1 MKKLL
6 NEWQGYLNESSFTR
20 VKNKIDK
27 GKIPFALVSA
37 YREGGNNQTAHKSI
51 KADLVSMGY
60 SFTEVVGGGQEELK
74 DEEGQ
79 PITDEEGKPKVTN
92 VREMTLLVTPEKRG
106 DSEASKFQ
114 FYQSLKGD
122 PQARKDQSRQFF
134 SQRTREETKKLFR
147 DIQSL
152 ASKYEQFAFIFG
164 YPREVKDSVTGD
176 TTTDMFIAAYD
187 SSAEAPGEAHR
198 IKDAWAGPW
207 SSIERAADDDI
218 YYTKIAGTK
227 GALVQEFIKSKINE
241 IKSLKA
247 KNQFDRM
254 KKSYEVKRWQS
265 LLN

>member
-6 NEWQGYLNESSFTR
+6 NEWRGYLNESSFVR
-20 VKNKIDK
+20 FKRKIDE
-27 GKIPFALVSA
+27 GRIPFALVSA

-51 KADLVSMGY
+51 KSDLVSMGY

-106 DSEASKFQ
+106 EGG
-114 FYQSLKGD
+114 LE
-122 PQARKDQSRQFF
+122 
-134 SQRTREETKKLFR
+134 RTAQETMELFR
-147 DIQSL
+147 GIQSL

-176 TTTDMFIAAYD
+176 TTTDMFVAAYD

-207 SSIERAADDDI
+207 TSIERAADDDI

-241 IKSLKA
+241 IKSLKSN
-247 KNQFDRM
+247 NQFDRM

-265 LLN
+265 LLD

>member
-1 MKKLL
+1 MKKIL
-6 NEWQGYLNESSFTR
+6 NDWRGYLNESSFGR
-20 VKNKIDK
+20 FKSKIDQ

-37 YREGGNNQTAHKSI
+37 YREDGGNQARHKSI
-51 KADLVSMGY
+51 KSDLVSLGY

-79 PITDEEGKPKVTN
+79 TIEDEEGKPKVTN
-92 VREMTLLVTPEKRG
+92 VREMTLLITPEKRG
-106 DSEASKFQ
+106 EGG
-114 FYQSLKGD
+114 LE
-122 PQARKDQSRQFF
+122 
-134 SQRTREETKKLFR
+134 RTAEETMKLFTN
-147 DIQSL
+147 IQSL

-164 YPREVKDSVTGD
+164 YPREVKDSVTGA
-176 TTTDMFIAAYD
+176 TSTDMFIAAYD

-241 IKSLKA
+241 IKSIHA
-247 KNQFDRM
+247 ANRWDRM

>member
-6 NEWQGYLNESSFTR
+6 NEWRGYLNESSFGR
-20 VKNKIDK
+20 VKRKIDE
-27 GKIPFALVSA
+27 GRIPFALVSA
-37 YREGGNNQTAHKSI
+37 YREDGNNQTAHKSI
-51 KADLVSMGY
+51 KSDLVSMGY

-79 PITDEEGKPKVTN
+79 PVTDEEGKPKVTN

-106 DSEASKFQ
+106 EGG
-114 FYQSLKGD
+114 LE
-122 PQARKDQSRQFF
+122 
-134 SQRTREETKKLFR
+134 RTAQETMELFR
-147 DIQSL
+147 GIQSL

-207 SSIERAADDDI
+207 TSIERAADDDI

-241 IKSLKA
+241 IKSLKSN
-247 KNQFDRM
+247 NQFDRM

>member
-106 DSEASKFQ
+106 DREASKFQ

-187 SSAEAPGEAHR
+187 SSAEAPGEAH
-198 IKDAWAGPW
+198 PW

>member
-27 GKIPFALVSA
+27 GKTPFALVSA

-51 KADLVSMGY
+51 KSDLVSMGY

-79 PITDEEGKPKVTN
+79 PVTDEEGKPKVTN

-106 DSEASKFQ
+106 EGG
-114 FYQSLKGD
+114 LE
-122 PQARKDQSRQFF
+122 
-134 SQRTREETKKLFR
+134 RTAQETMELFR
-147 DIQSL
+147 GIQSL

-207 SSIERAADDDI
+207 TSIERAADDDI

-241 IKSLKA
+241 IKSLKSN
-247 KNQFDRM
+247 NQFDRM

-265 LLN
+265 LLD

>member
-6 NEWQGYLNESSFTR
+6 SEWQGYLNESSFNRFKT
-20 VKNKIDK
+20 KIDQ

-37 YREGGNNQTAHKSI
+37 YREDGNNQTAHKSI
-51 KADLVSMGY
+51 KSDLVSMGY

-79 PITDEEGKPKVTN
+79 PVTDEEGKPKVTN

-106 DSEASKFQ
+106 EGG
-114 FYQSLKGD
+114 LE
-122 PQARKDQSRQFF
+122 
-134 SQRTREETKKLFR
+134 RTAQETMELFR
-147 DIQSL
+147 GIQSL

-207 SSIERAADDDI
+207 TSIERAADDDI

-241 IKSLKA
+241 IKSLKSD
-247 KNQFDRM
+247 NQFDRM

>member
-1 MKKLL
+1 M
-6 NEWQGYLNESSFTR
+6 R
-20 VKNKIDK
+20 
-27 GKIPFALVSA
+27 
-37 YREGGNNQTAHKSI
+37 
-51 KADLVSMGY
+51 
-60 SFTEVVGGGQEELK
+60 
-74 DEEGQ
+74 
-79 PITDEEGKPKVTN
+79 
-92 VREMTLLVTPEKRG
+92 
-106 DSEASKFQ
+106 
-114 FYQSLKGD
+114 
-122 PQARKDQSRQFF
+122 
-134 SQRTREETKKLFR
+134 LFR

-227 GALVQEFIKSKINE
+227 GTLVQEFIKSKINE
-241 IKSLKA
+241 IKSLKSN
-247 KNQFDRM
+247 NQFDRM

-265 LLN
+265 LLS

>member
-6 NEWQGYLNESSFTR
+6 NEWRGYLNESSFTR
-20 VKNKIDK
+20 FKRKIDE

-37 YREGGNNQTAHKSI
+37 YREDGNNQTAHKSI

-74 DEEGQ
+74 DEEGR
-79 PITDEEGKPKVTN
+79 PVTDEEGKPKVTN

-106 DSEASKFQ
+106 
-114 FYQSLKGD
+114 KGGLE
-122 PQARKDQSRQFF
+122 
-134 SQRTREETKKLFR
+134 RTAQETMELFR
-147 DIQSL
+147 NIQSV

-227 GALVQEFIKSKINE
+227 GTLVQEFIKSKINE
-241 IKSLKA
+241 IKSLKSN
-247 KNQFDRM
+247 NQFDRM

>member
-6 NEWQGYLNESSFTR
+6 NEWRGYLNESSFGR
-20 VKNKIDK
+20 FKRKIDE
-27 GKIPFALVSA
+27 GRIPFALVSA

-51 KADLVSMGY
+51 KSDLVSMGY

-79 PITDEEGKPKVTN
+79 PVTDEEGKPKVTN

-106 DSEASKFQ
+106 EGG
-114 FYQSLKGD
+114 LE
-122 PQARKDQSRQFF
+122 
-134 SQRTREETKKLFR
+134 RTAQETMELFR
-147 DIQSL
+147 GIQSL

-207 SSIERAADDDI
+207 TSIERAADDDI

-227 GALVQEFIKSKINE
+227 GALVQEFIKSKVNE
-241 IKSLKA
+241 IKSSKA

-265 LLN
+265 LLD

>member
-1 MKKLL
+1 MKNLL
-6 NEWQGYLNESSFTR
+6 HEWRGYLNESSFTR
-20 VKNKIDK
+20 FKRKIDE

-37 YREGGNNQTAHKSI
+37 YREDGNNQTAHKSI
-51 KADLVSMGY
+51 KSDLVSMGY
-60 SFTEVVGGGQEELK
+60 SFTEVDGGGQEELK

-79 PITDEEGKPKVTN
+79 TLEDEEGKPKVTN

-106 DSEASKFQ
+106 EGG
-114 FYQSLKGD
+114 LE
-122 PQARKDQSRQFF
+122 
-134 SQRTREETKKLFR
+134 RTAQETMELFR
-147 DIQSL
+147 GIQSL

-207 SSIERAADDDI
+207 TSIERAADDDI

-247 KNQFDRM
+247 KSQFDRM

>member
-1 MKKLL
+1 MKKIL
-6 NEWQGYLNESSFTR
+6 NDWRGYLNESSFGR
-20 VKNKIDK
+20 FKSKIDQ
-27 GKIPFALVSA
+27 GKVPFALVSA
-37 YREGGNNQTAHKSI
+37 YREDGGNQARHKSI
-51 KADLVSMGY
+51 KSDLISMGY

-79 PITDEEGKPKVTN
+79 TIEDEEGKPKVTN

-106 DSEASKFQ
+106 
-114 FYQSLKGD
+114 KGGLE
-122 PQARKDQSRQFF
+122 
-134 SQRTREETKKLFR
+134 RTAEETMKLFTN
-147 DIQSL
+147 IQSL

-164 YPREVKDSVTGD
+164 YPREVKDSVTGA
-176 TTTDMFIAAYD
+176 TSTDMFIAAYD

-241 IKSLKA
+241 IKSSHA
-247 KNQFDRM
+247 TNRWDRM

>member
-1 MKKLL
+1 MKKIL
-6 NEWQGYLNESSFTR
+6 NEWRGYLNESSFTR

-37 YREGGNNQTAHKSI
+37 YREDGGNQARHKSI

-79 PITDEEGKPKVTN
+79 PVTDEEGKPKVTN

-106 DSEASKFQ
+106 EGG
-114 FYQSLKGD
+114 LE
-122 PQARKDQSRQFF
+122 
-134 SQRTREETKKLFR
+134 RTAQETMSLFR
-147 DIQSL
+147 NIQSL

-265 LLN
+265 LLS

>member
-6 NEWQGYLNESSFTR
+6 NEWRGYLNEGSFAR
-20 VKNKIDK
+20 FKRKIDE
-27 GKIPFALVSA
+27 GRIPFALVSA
-37 YREGGNNQTAHKSI
+37 YREDGGNQARHKSI
-51 KADLVSMGY
+51 KSDLVSMGY

-106 DSEASKFQ
+106 EGG
-114 FYQSLKGD
+114 LE
-122 PQARKDQSRQFF
+122 
-134 SQRTREETKKLFR
+134 RTAQETMELFR
-147 DIQSL
+147 GIQSL